1 MTWVKARSE
10 RRKEDEEGLV
20 TKTVTVEENPFGKL
34 VIQPWMEEASLEA
47 ASPPG
52 GEEDIII
59 IIIML
64 VINIFIVMTLNLSY
78 LLHKPDSLTSNIYTF
93 VST

>member
-52 GEEDIII
+52 GEEDRPAGHYSWTFDSQAAT
-59 IIIML
+59 
-64 VINIFIVMTLNLSY
+64 VTLSLS
-78 LLHKPDSLTSNIYTF
+78 TN
-93 VST
+93 